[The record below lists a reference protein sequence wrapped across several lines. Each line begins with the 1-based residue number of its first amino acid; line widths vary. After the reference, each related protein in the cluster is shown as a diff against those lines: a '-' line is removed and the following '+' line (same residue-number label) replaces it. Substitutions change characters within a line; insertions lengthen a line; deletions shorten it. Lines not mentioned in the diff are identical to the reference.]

1 MWDNLGL
8 KEVVEYANDPYPS
21 IRKWAKDKGKRVVG
35 STIADVPEEVIHA
48 FGLLPVALIGTQKP
62 LKKAPSRLPDNACS
76 LARSNLEL
84 VMSYEGDLF
93 DGFVLPQVC
102 DTTQHLSDIWRI
114 TFPGKYVESFLAPRQ
129 ADRPSARYW
138 VREEIERLI
147 TSLSEWTG
155 RSLQSEALQESIRV
169 HNENKTLLKE
179 IYKIK
184 CANPA
189 AITNKEM
196 FSLIK
201 LSMQVDKAEIN
212 KSLKKIKDSLN
223 QEKKADGYTD
233 VILVGIT
240 CDPPEVYDLFDEVKV
255 NIAGDTLVTGTRYLQ
270 GIVPEN
276 GEPSETI
283 EEIYGPS
290 PHGKVLAENGK
301 PIQALTERHFRRGF
315 FSPIHDNVYKNFEEI
330 KALYTATNAKA
341 IIYVHIEFCESEEYD
356 LPDLKKMIRKEGIPM
371 HVVDTEYQTTSLS
384 HVRTRL
390 QAFFESLK
398 GGSL

>member
-1 MWDNLGL
+1 MWDNLSL

-21 IRKWAKDKGKRVVG
+21 IRKWAKDTGKRVVG
-35 STIADVPEEVIHA
+35 STIADVPEEIIHA
-48 FGLLPVALIGTQKP
+48 FGFLPVALIGTQKP
-62 LKKAPSRLPDNACS
+62 LKKAPAKLPDNACS

-114 TFPGKYVESFLAPRQ
+114 NFPDKYVESFLAPRQ

-138 VREEIERLI
+138 VKEEIERLVA
-147 TSLSEWTG
+147 SLSNWTG
-155 RSLQSEALQESIRV
+155 KTIKDEELLESIKV
-169 HNENKTLLKE
+169 HNENKALLKE
-179 IYKIK
+179 IYEIK
-184 CANPA
+184 RKNPV
-189 AITNKEM
+189 AITNKE
-196 FSLIK
+196 FFALIK

-212 KSLKKIKDSLN
+212 KSLKKIKDSLDPN
-223 QEKKADGYTD
+223 GKAEGYTD
-233 VILVGIT
+233 VIMVGIT
-240 CDPPEVYDLFDEVKV
+240 CDPPEIFDLFDEIKI
-255 NIAGDTLVTGTRYLQ
+255 NIAGDTLITGTRYLQ
-270 GIVPEN
+270 GMVPDN
-276 GEPSETI
+276 G
-283 EEIYGPS
+283 GPFD
-290 PHGKVLAENGK
+290 
-301 PIQALTERHFRRGF
+301 ALTARHFRRGF
-315 FSPIHDNVYKNFEEI
+315 YSPIHDDVFKNFEEV
-330 KALYTATNAKA
+330 KALYKVTNAKA

-356 LPDLKKMIRKEGIPM
+356 LPDLKNLIRKEGFPM